1 MLKDVKVLYHSS
13 IVLYDNIY
21 IDPYKIENETHNAKY
36 VFITHSHYDHF
47 SIDDI
52 EKIRNEETIF
62 FVTPDCKEKLLKIGV
77 GEKRII
83 PVAPDEIYKFSKIE
97 VNVIASYNVNKEYH
111 PKENKWVGYLIKMH
125 GTSYL
130 IPGDTDQNEDNQNI
144 KCDVLFVPIGG
155 TYTMDYK
162 EGAVFANYIKPKYV
176 IPIHYN
182 SIVGKK
188 EDAEEFAKLLDKKIK
203 CLIYLNK

>member
-13 IVLYDNIY
+13 IVLYDNMY

-47 SIDDI
+47 DIESI
-52 EKIRNEETIF
+52 EKIRNEDTIF
-62 FVTPDCKEKLLKIGV
+62 FVTNDCKEKLLKIGV

-83 PVAPDEIYKFSKIE
+83 TVLPDEIYRFNKIE
-97 VNVIASYNVNKEYH
+97 VNVIAAYNIDKEYH
-111 PKENKWVGYLIKMH
+111 PKENKWVGYLIKIS
-125 GTSYL
+125 GISYF
-130 IPGDTDQNEDNQNI
+130 IPGDTDQNEDNENI

-162 EGAVFANYIKPKYV
+162 QGAIFANYIKPKYT

-188 EDAEEFAKLLDKKIK
+188 EDAEEFAKLLDHRIN
-203 CLIYLNK
+203 CLIYL

>member
-1 MLKDVKVLYHSS
+1 MLKEVNVLYHSS
-13 IVLYDNIY
+13 IVLYNHIY
-21 IDPYKIENETHNAKY
+21 IDPYKIENEIHNAKY

-52 EKIRNEETIF
+52 QKIKNEDTIF
-62 FVTPDCKEKLLKIGV
+62 FVTADCKEKLLKINV
-77 GEKRII
+77 NEKRII
-83 PVAPDEIYKFSKIE
+83 TVLPNEIYRFNKIE
-97 VNVIASYNVNKEYH
+97 VNVIPAYNVNKEYH
-111 PKENKWVGYLIKMH
+111 QKESNWVGYLIKIKDI
-125 GTSYL
+125 SYY
-130 IPGDTDQNEDNQNI
+130 ITGDTDQNEDNENI

-162 EGAVFANYIKPKYV
+162 EAAIFANLLKPKYV

-188 EDAEEFAKLLDKKIK
+188 EDGEEFAKLLDHRIQ
-203 CLIYLNK
+203 CYLYL